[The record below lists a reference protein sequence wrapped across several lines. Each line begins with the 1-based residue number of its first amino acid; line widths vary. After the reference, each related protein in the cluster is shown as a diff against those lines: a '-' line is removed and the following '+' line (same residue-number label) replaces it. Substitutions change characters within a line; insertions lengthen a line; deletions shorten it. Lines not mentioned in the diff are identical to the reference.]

1 MILFLLLIKE
11 NKETMSPINNCTFC
25 GTEISSEFTYCP
37 KCGNKQ
43 TNENVQVSNEIDP
56 IVHCGNEYYF

>member
-1 MILFLLLIKE
+1 
-11 NKETMSPINNCTFC
+11 MSPINNCTFC